1 MDRVFFLLCLEIFK
15 LNNFFLDLKHNVLKL
30 NINFINL
37 NKINKRKKKINLFL
51 IIYLYMIKEF
61 YFM

>member
-37 NKINKRKKKINLFL
+37 NKRNKRKKKINLFL